1 MSAPAEL
8 VAALPQYD
16 IGESI
21 GEGGMGV
28 VFAGVHRTLGRS
40 VAIKQLPWDVL
51 NHAASSELFDREA
64 RVLASLD
71 HPHIVPV
78 YDYVRTGR
86 EHLLVMERLDGGTVH
101 SRFHGGGVSG
111 EQACAIGLAMLAGL
125 HAAHRAGVLHLD
137 VKPRNLLFSTQGVV
151 KVADFGIARVISE
164 GATLVTHGGE
174 ILGTPAYIAPEQ
186 AMGNALSAAADVYAA
201 GTVLYELLSG
211 RLPFDNTRGAIS
223 MMRQHM
229 FTDPQPIA
237 GVPAPI
243 AGVVMRSLA
252 RELDARY
259 REAESFAADLAAAA
273 TVVYGSGWL
282 ERAGVP
288 VLHLTPRMIAGLNSV
303 TAPVLP
309 ADARTRPVARPGAT
323 LVGAPAEV
331 GDPGWAGGPGAGAAG
346 PGSPGGGPDGA
357 GGGWPGGA
365 AGAGVNGSG
374 RPGGQAGP
382 GDAAGSGWPGG
393 AGGAGVAGAG
403 RPGGPGGPG
412 DAAGSGWPGGAGGA
426 GVAGAGRP
434 GGPGGPGDAA
444 GSGWPGGAGGAGVA
458 GAGRPGGPGGEASSG
473 WPGGAT
479 GAAADGSGASQAAV
493 VWLRLAAGAAAIVLV
508 VLALLNPARLPHQA
522 STLVLGG
529 ASDSAPVEVD
539 LSKPLVLTGPGNPG
553 HVALDLSAA
562 GIPLGSASAEAK
574 PGGNGFTAE
583 LTLPGIA
590 RWIVGGAVTADV
602 RTGSATQTFTLLTSQ
617 HPLASAMGAGSLILA
632 LFALA
637 YLESGLRTI
646 RNGHRWRGAAVG
658 GPVLG
663 LLFGAAVW
671 LCVTVLRVHEPSP
684 GFGAGCAVAGAVAA
698 GLVVAAARRRA
709 STVVSRPSGR

>member
-186 AMGNALSAAADVYAA
+186 AMGNALSPAADVYAA

-229 FTDPQPIA
+229 FTDPQPIS
-237 GVPAPI
+237 GVPSPI

-273 TVVYGSGWL
+273 TVVYGPGWL
-282 ERAGVP
+282 ERSGVP
-288 VLHLTPRMIAGLNSV
+288 VLHLTPRVIAGLNSA
-303 TAPVLP
+303 TAPAAP
-309 ADARTRPVARPGAT
+309 GEARTRPVARPGAT
-323 LVGAPAEV
+323 LVGAPDGQAGLGAE
-331 GDPGWAGGPGAGAAG
+331 GTGW
-346 PGSPGGGPDGA
+346 PGSPGGA
-357 GGGWPGGA
+357 
-365 AGAGVNGSG
+365 
-374 RPGGQAGP
+374 R
-382 GDAAGSGWPGG
+382 
-393 AGGAGVAGAG
+393 GAGVAGAG
-403 RPGGPGGPG
+403 RPGGEG
-412 DAAGSGWPGGAGGA
+412 
-426 GVAGAGRP
+426 
-434 GGPGGPGDAA
+434 
-444 GSGWPGGAGGAGVA
+444 
-458 GAGRPGGPGGEASSG
+458 
-473 WPGGAT
+473 
-479 GAAADGSGASQAAV
+479 
-493 VWLRLAAGAAAIVLV
+493 
-508 VLALLNPARLPHQA
+508 
-522 STLVLGG
+522 
-529 ASDSAPVEVD
+529 
-539 LSKPLVLTGPGNPG
+539 
-553 HVALDLSAA
+553 
-562 GIPLGSASAEAK
+562 
-574 PGGNGFTAE
+574 
-583 LTLPGIA
+583 
-590 RWIVGGAVTADV
+590 
-602 RTGSATQTFTLLTSQ
+602 
-617 HPLASAMGAGSLILA
+617 
-632 LFALA
+632 
-637 YLESGLRTI
+637 
-646 RNGHRWRGAAVG
+646 
-658 GPVLG
+658 
-663 LLFGAAVW
+663 
-671 LCVTVLRVHEPSP
+671 
-684 GFGAGCAVAGAVAA
+684 
-698 GLVVAAARRRA
+698 
-709 STVVSRPSGR
+709 

>member
-16 IGESI
+16 IGAEI

-28 VFAGVHRTLGRS
+28 VFAGTHRTLGRS

-51 NHAASSELFDREA
+51 NHTTTSELFDREA

-111 EQACAIGLAMLAGL
+111 EQACAIGLATLAGL

-137 VKPRNLLFSTQGVV
+137 VKPRNLLFSTQGVM

-186 AMGNALSAAADVYAA
+186 AMGNALSPAADVYAA
-201 GTVLYELLSG
+201 GTVLYELLS
-211 RLPFDNTRGAIS
+211 RQLPFDNTRGAIS

-229 FTDPQPIA
+229 FTDPRPIA
-237 GVPAPI
+237 GVPMPI
-243 AGVVMRSLA
+243 AGVIMRSLA
-252 RELDARY
+252 RELDSRY

-273 TVVYGSGWL
+273 TAVYGPGWL
-282 ERAGVP
+282 ERSGVP
-288 VLHLTPRMIAGLNSV
+288 VLHLTPRVIAGLNSA
-303 TAPVLP
+303 TAPSPPVE
-309 ADARTRPVARPGAT
+309 ARTRPVRRPGPDPTLTAT
-323 LVGAPAEV
+323 T
-331 GDPGWAGGPGAGAAG
+331 GGPTSPPAGSGPHPDPAASG
-346 PGSPGGGPDGA
+346 
-357 GGGWPGGA
+357 GGA
-365 AGAGVNGSG
+365 A
-374 RPGGQAGP
+374 
-382 GDAAGSGWPGG
+382 
-393 AGGAGVAGAG
+393 
-403 RPGGPGGPG
+403 
-412 DAAGSGWPGGAGGA
+412 
-426 GVAGAGRP
+426 
-434 GGPGGPGDAA
+434 
-444 GSGWPGGAGGAGVA
+444 
-458 GAGRPGGPGGEASSG
+458 
-473 WPGGAT
+473 
-479 GAAADGSGASQAAV
+479 AV
-493 VWLRLAAGAAAIVLV
+493 LWLRLAAAAAAIVLV
-508 VLALLNPARLPHQA
+508 VLALLTPERLPHEA
-522 STLVLGG
+522 SPTLNLGG
-529 ASDSAPVEVD
+529 APVTAPVEVD

-553 HVALDLSAA
+553 LVTVDLAAA
-562 GIPLGSASAEAK
+562 GIPLGSAEAQAK
-574 PGGNGFTAE
+574 PEGNGFTAQ

-590 RWIVGGAVTADV
+590 RWIVGGAVTATV
-602 RTGSATQTFTLLTSQ
+602 RTEAATQTFTLLTSQ

-646 RNGHRWRGAAVG
+646 RNGHRWRGAVVG
-658 GPVLG
+658 APVLG
-663 LLFGAAVW
+663 ILFGAAVW
-671 LCVTVLRVHEPSP
+671 LCVSVLRVHEPSP

-709 STVVSRPSGR
+709 STLVSRPSGR

>member
-8 VAALPQYD
+8 IAALPQYD
-16 IGESI
+16 IGAEI

-40 VAIKQLPWDVL
+40 VAIKQLPWDIL
-51 NHAASSELFDREA
+51 DHASSSALFDREA

-186 AMGNALSAAADVYAA
+186 AMGNALSPAADVYAA

-229 FTDPQPIA
+229 FTDPAPIA
-237 GVPAPI
+237 GVPMPI

-252 RELDARY
+252 RELDSRY
-259 REAESFAADLAAAA
+259 REAESLAADLASAA
-273 TVVYGSGWL
+273 TAVYGPGWL
-282 ERAGVP
+282 ERSGVP
-288 VLHLTPRMIAGLNSV
+288 VLHLTPRVIAGLNSP
-303 TAPVLP
+303 TGPTPQAAALGAAAGGAGLAGGPGAPGSAGGGP
-309 ADARTRPVARPGAT
+309 AAPDPARTRPV
-323 LVGAPAEV
+323 
-331 GDPGWAGGPGAGAAG
+331 
-346 PGSPGGGPDGA
+346 
-357 GGGWPGGA
+357 
-365 AGAGVNGSG
+365 
-374 RPGGQAGP
+374 Q
-382 GDAAGSGWPGG
+382 
-393 AGGAGVAGAG
+393 
-403 RPGGPGGPG
+403 RPGGPNPTLAAPYDHLDPNPTGGSTGPSPESSS
-412 DAAGSGWPGGAGGA
+412 AAI
-426 GVAGAGRP
+426 
-434 GGPGGPGDAA
+434 
-444 GSGWPGGAGGAGVA
+444 
-458 GAGRPGGPGGEASSG
+458 
-473 WPGGAT
+473 
-479 GAAADGSGASQAAV
+479 
-493 VWLRLAAGAAAIVLV
+493 VWLRVGAAVAALVLV
-508 VLALLNPARLPHQA
+508 VLALLNPERLPHSA
-522 STLVLGG
+522 SPSLNLGG
-529 ASDSAPVEVD
+529 TAVSAPVEVD
-539 LSKPLVLTGPGNPG
+539 LSKPLIFSGPGNPG
-553 HVALDLSAA
+553 PVAVELSAA
-562 GIPLGSASAEAK
+562 GIPLGSAETAAKAE
-574 PGGNGFTAE
+574 GNGFTAE

-590 RWIVGGAVTADV
+590 RWIVGGAVTATV
-602 RTGSATQTFTLLTSQ
+602 RTGPITQTFTLLTSQ

-646 RNGHRWRGAAVG
+646 RNGHRWRGAPVG

-663 LLFGAAVW
+663 ILFGAAVW
-671 LCVTVLRVHEPSP
+671 LCVSVLRLHEPSP
-684 GFGAGCAVAGAVAA
+684 GFGAGCAVAGALAA

>member
-16 IGESI
+16 IGAEI

-28 VFAGVHRTLGRS
+28 VFAGTHRTLGRS

-51 NHAASSELFDREA
+51 NHTTTSELFDREA

-111 EQACAIGLAMLAGL
+111 EQACAIGLATLAGL

-137 VKPRNLLFSTQGVV
+137 VKPRNLLFNLQGVV

-186 AMGNALSAAADVYAA
+186 AMGNALSPAADVYAT
-201 GTVLYELLSG
+201 GTVLYELLS
-211 RLPFDNTRGAIS
+211 RQLPFDNTRGAIS

-229 FTDPQPIA
+229 FTDPRPIA
-237 GVPAPI
+237 GVPMPI
-243 AGVVMRSLA
+243 AGVIMRSLA
-252 RELDARY
+252 RELDSRY

-273 TVVYGSGWL
+273 TAVYGPGWL
-282 ERAGVP
+282 ERSGVP
-288 VLHLTPRMIAGLNSV
+288 VLHLTPRVIAGLNSP
-303 TAPVLP
+303 TAPAP
-309 ADARTRPVARPGAT
+309 PGEARTRPVQRPSGPNAT
-323 LVGAPAEV
+323 LVAPSGAVDA
-331 GDPGWAGGPGAGAAG
+331 GSGSGGWGSGGPGAG
-346 PGSPGGGPDGA
+346 PD
-357 GGGWPGGA
+357 
-365 AGAGVNGSG
+365 SG
-374 RPGGQAGP
+374 RA
-382 GDAAGSGWPGG
+382 D
-393 AGGAGVAGAG
+393 
-403 RPGGPGGPG
+403 
-412 DAAGSGWPGGAGGA
+412 
-426 GVAGAGRP
+426 
-434 GGPGGPGDAA
+434 
-444 GSGWPGGAGGAGVA
+444 
-458 GAGRPGGPGGEASSG
+458 
-473 WPGGAT
+473 
-479 GAAADGSGASQAAV
+479 DGSGPQATASGSKAAV
-493 VWLRLAAGAAAIVLV
+493 LWLRLAAAAAAIVLV
-508 VLALLNPARLPHQA
+508 VLALLNPEQLPHQA
-522 STLVLGG
+522 SPTLLLG
-529 ASDSAPVEVD
+529 SEPVTTPVEVD
-539 LSKPLVLTGPGNPG
+539 LSKPLMLAGTGNPG
-553 HVALDLSAA
+553 PVALTLSAA
-562 GIPLGSASAEAK
+562 GIPLGSAETDAK
-574 PGGNGFTAE
+574 PAGNGFTAQ
-583 LTLPGIA
+583 LTLPAIA
-590 RWIVGGAVTADV
+590 RWVVGGAVTATV
-602 RTGSATQTFTLLTSQ
+602 RTGPVTQTFTLRTSQ

-646 RNGHRWRGAAVG
+646 RNGHRWRGALVG

-663 LLFGAAVW
+663 LLFGGVAW
-671 LCVTVLRVHEPSP
+671 LCVSVLRVHEPAP

>member
-186 AMGNALSAAADVYAA
+186 AMGNALSPAADVYAA

-237 GVPAPI
+237 GVPTPI

-273 TVVYGSGWL
+273 TVVHGPGWL
-282 ERAGVP
+282 ERSGVP
-288 VLHLTPRMIAGLNSV
+288 VLHLTPRMIAGLNSATV
-303 TAPVLP
+303 PSP
-309 ADARTRPVARPGAT
+309 AEARTRPVARPGAT
-323 LVGAPAEV
+323 LVGSPAEV
-331 GDPGWAGGPGAGAAG
+331 GDPGWAGGPGAGVAG
-346 PGSPGGGPDGA
+346 PGSL
-357 GGGWPGGA
+357 GGA
-365 AGAGVNGSG
+365 AGLDG
-374 RPGGQAGP
+374 
-382 GDAAGSGWPGG
+382 AGSGW
-393 AGGAGVAGAG
+393 ARG
-403 RPGGPGGPG
+403 R
-412 DAAGSGWPGGAGGA
+412 S
-426 GVAGAGRP
+426 
-434 GGPGGPGDAA
+434 
-444 GSGWPGGAGGAGVA
+444 
-458 GAGRPGGPGGEASSG
+458 GPGGEGAG

-479 GAAADGSGASQAAV
+479 GSPADGSGASQAVV
-493 VWLRLAAGAAAIVLV
+493 VWLRLAAAAAAILLV
-508 VLALLNPARLPHQA
+508 VLALLNPARLPHEA
-522 STLVLGG
+522 SATLDLGG
-529 ASDSAPVEVD
+529 APVSAPVEVD
-539 LSKPLVLTGPGNPG
+539 LSKPLTLTGPGNPG
-553 HVALDLSAA
+553 RVALELSAA
-562 GIPLGSASAEAK
+562 GIPLGSASTEAK
-574 PGGNGFTAE
+574 PDGNGFTAQ

-590 RWIVGGAVTADV
+590 RWIVGGAVTAEV
-602 RTGSATQTFTLLTSQ
+602 RTGTSAQAFTLLTSQ

-637 YLESGLRTI
+637 YLESGLRTV
-646 RNGHRWRGAAVG
+646 RNGHRWRGAAAG

-663 LLFGAAVW
+663 ILFGAAVW
-671 LCVTVLRVHEPSP
+671 LCVSVLRVHEPSP
-684 GFGAGCAVAGAVAA
+684 GFGAGCAVAGALAA
-698 GLVVAAARRRA
+698 GLIVAAARRRA

>member
-137 VKPRNLLFSTQGVV
+137 VKPRNLLFNLQGVV

-186 AMGNALSAAADVYAA
+186 AMGNALSPAADVYAA

-237 GVPAPI
+237 GVPSPI

-273 TVVYGSGWL
+273 TVVYGPGWL
-282 ERAGVP
+282 ERSGVP
-288 VLHLTPRMIAGLNSV
+288 VLHLTPRVIAGLNSA
-303 TAPVLP
+303 TAPAPP
-309 ADARTRPVARPGAT
+309 ADARTRPVARPQTPDPT
-323 LVGAPAEV
+323 LVGAPSN
-331 GDPGWAGGPGAGAAG
+331 PP
-346 PGSPGGGPDGA
+346 PSSPLGPDSPA
-357 GGGWPGGA
+357 T
-365 AGAGVNGSG
+365 
-374 RPGGQAGP
+374 
-382 GDAAGSGWPGG
+382 
-393 AGGAGVAGAG
+393 
-403 RPGGPGGPG
+403 
-412 DAAGSGWPGGAGGA
+412 
-426 GVAGAGRP
+426 
-434 GGPGGPGDAA
+434 
-444 GSGWPGGAGGAGVA
+444 
-458 GAGRPGGPGGEASSG
+458 SS
-473 WPGGAT
+473 
-479 GAAADGSGASQAAV
+479 AAV
-493 VWLRLAAGAAAIVLV
+493 LWLRLAAAAAAIVLV
-508 VLALLNPARLPHQA
+508 VLALLNPARLPHGT
-522 STLVLGG
+522 STLALGG
-529 ASDSAPVEVD
+529 ASTAAPVEVD

-553 HVALDLSAA
+553 HVALDLSTA
-562 GIPLGSASAEAK
+562 GIPLGSASTEAK
-574 PGGNGFTAE
+574 PDGNGFTAE

-602 RTGSATQTFTLLTSQ
+602 RTGSAAQTFTLLTSQ

-663 LLFGAAVW
+663 LLFGATVW
-671 LCVTVLRVHEPSP
+671 LCVSVLRVHEPSP

>member
-16 IGESI
+16 IGAEI

-40 VAIKQLPWDVL
+40 VAIKQLPWDIL

-101 SRFHGGGVSG
+101 SRFHGDGLSG

-186 AMGNALSAAADVYAA
+186 AMGNALSPAADVYAA

-229 FTDPQPIA
+229 FTDPMPIA
-237 GVPAPI
+237 GVPMPI

-273 TVVYGSGWL
+273 TAVYGQGWL
-282 ERAGVP
+282 ERSGVP
-288 VLHLTPRMIAGLNSV
+288 VLHLPPRVIAGLNSP
-303 TAPVLP
+303 TAPQGAGLGVAGAGGLGAAGAAGLGSAGV
-309 ADARTRPVARPGAT
+309 ADPARTRPVQRPGAPNPT
-323 LVGAPAEV
+323 LAAPHV
-331 GDPGWAGGPGAGAAG
+331 HLDPRLTGGTPEQQPSG
-346 PGSPGGGPDGA
+346 GS
-357 GGGWPGGA
+357 
-365 AGAGVNGSG
+365 
-374 RPGGQAGP
+374 
-382 GDAAGSGWPGG
+382 
-393 AGGAGVAGAG
+393 
-403 RPGGPGGPG
+403 
-412 DAAGSGWPGGAGGA
+412 
-426 GVAGAGRP
+426 
-434 GGPGGPGDAA
+434 
-444 GSGWPGGAGGAGVA
+444 
-458 GAGRPGGPGGEASSG
+458 ASTS
-473 WPGGAT
+473 
-479 GAAADGSGASQAAV
+479 SV
-493 VWLRLAAGAAAIVLV
+493 VWLRVGAALAGLALI
-508 VLALLNPARLPHQA
+508 VLALLNPERLPHSA
-522 STLVLGG
+522 SPTLNLGG
-529 ASDSAPVEVD
+529 SAVSAPVEVD
-539 LSKPLVLTGPGNPG
+539 LSKPLIFSGPGNPG
-553 HVALDLSAA
+553 PVALDLSAA
-562 GIPLGSASAEAK
+562 GIPLGSAAADAKAE
-574 PGGNGFTAE
+574 GNGFTAE

-590 RWIVGGAVTADV
+590 RWVVGGAVTATV
-602 RTGSATQTFTLLTSQ
+602 RTGPITQTFTLLTSQ

-646 RNGHRWRGAAVG
+646 RNGHRWRGASVG
-658 GPVLG
+658 APVLG
-663 LLFGAAVW
+663 ILFGAALW
-671 LCVTVLRVHEPSP
+671 LCLTALRQHEPSP
-684 GFGAGCAVAGAVAA
+684 GFGAGCAVAGALAA
-698 GLVVAAARRRA
+698 GLVVTAARRRV

>member
-16 IGESI
+16 IGAEI

-28 VFAGVHRTLGRS
+28 VFAGTHRTLGRH

-101 SRFHGGGVSG
+101 SRFHGDGVSG

-137 VKPRNLLFSTQGVV
+137 VKPRNLLFNLQGVV

-186 AMGNALSAAADVYAA
+186 AMGNALSPAADVYAA
-201 GTVLYELLSG
+201 GTVLYELLA
-211 RLPFDNTRGAIS
+211 RELPFDNTRGAIS

-229 FTDPQPIA
+229 FTDPKPISGVPMPIA
-237 GVPAPI
+237 GVI
-243 AGVVMRSLA
+243 MRALA

-273 TVVYGSGWL
+273 TAVYGPGWL
-282 ERAGVP
+282 ERSGVP
-288 VLHLTPRMIAGLNSV
+288 VLHLTPRVIAGLNSP
-303 TAPVLP
+303 TAPQG
-309 ADARTRPVARPGAT
+309 DERTRPVRRPTGPNAT
-323 LVGAPAEV
+323 LVATSGGLDTAPAS
-331 GDPGWAGGPGAGAAG
+331 PGGAGLGVAGGPGGSAGGFAPGLAGGSEAGYAGG
-346 PGSPGGGPDGA
+346 PGSGAGA
-357 GGGWPGGA
+357 GGGFGPGSAGGAGLAGGSEARFAGGPGSGSA
-365 AGAGVNGSG
+365 AGAG
-374 RPGGQAGP
+374 GP
-382 GDAAGSGWPGG
+382 GSAAGF
-393 AGGAGVAGAG
+393 
-403 RPGGPGGPG
+403 GGPGSGPT
-412 DAAGSGWPGGAGGA
+412 GGALA
-426 GVAGAGRP
+426 P
-434 GGPGGPGDAA
+434 D
-444 GSGWPGGAGGAGVA
+444 SD
-458 GAGRPGGPGGEASSG
+458 SSNRSR
-473 WPGGAT
+473 
-479 GAAADGSGASQAAV
+479 AAAV
-493 VWLRLAAGAAAIVLV
+493 LWLRLAAAAAAVVLV
-508 VLALLNPARLPHQA
+508 ILALLNPERLPHEA
-522 STLVLGG
+522 SPTLLLGG
-529 ASDSAPVEVD
+529 TRVTSPVEVD
-539 LSKPLVLTGPGNPG
+539 LSKPLILAGAGNPG
-553 HVALDLSAA
+553 RVALSLSAA
-562 GIPLGSASAEAK
+562 GIPLGSAETLAK
-574 PGGNGFTAE
+574 PAGNGFTAE
-583 LTLPGIA
+583 LTLPAIA
-590 RWIVGGAVTADV
+590 RWVVGGAVTATV
-602 RTGSATQTFTLLTSQ
+602 QTGLVTQTFTLLTSQ

-646 RNGHRWRGAAVG
+646 RNGHRWRGAAFG

-663 LLFGAAVW
+663 LLFGAVAW
-671 LCVTVLRVHEPSP
+671 LCISVLRVHEPSP

>member
-51 NHAASSELFDREA
+51 NHASSSELFDREA

-186 AMGNALSAAADVYAA
+186 AMGNALSPAADVYAA

-211 RLPFDNTRGAIS
+211 KLPFDNTRGAIS

-273 TVVYGSGWL
+273 TVAYGSGWL
-282 ERAGVP
+282 ERSGVP
-288 VLHLTPRMIAGLNSV
+288 VLHLTPRVIAGLNSA
-303 TAPVLP
+303 TAPAHP
-309 ADARTRPVARPGAT
+309 AEARTRPVARPGAT

-331 GDPGWAGGPGAGAAG
+331 GEPGRPGGAAGAGPGWGGPGG
-346 PGSPGGGPDGA
+346 DGA
-357 GGGWPGGA
+357 GGGWPGGEG
-365 AGAGVNGSG
+365 GAG
-374 RPGGQAGP
+374 RGGAGP
-382 GDAAGSGWPGG
+382 GAGWPGG
-393 AGGAGVAGAG
+393 AGAGGSGGEGAGWSGGAG
-403 RPGGPGGPG
+403 SGGPGGEG
-412 DAAGSGWPGGAGGA
+412 AGWPGGA
-426 GVAGAGRP
+426 AGAE
-434 GGPGGPGDAA
+434 
-444 GSGWPGGAGGAGVA
+444 GA
-458 GAGRPGGPGGEASSG
+458 
-473 WPGGAT
+473 
-479 GAAADGSGASQAAV
+479 GASQALV
-493 VWLRLAAGAAAIVLV
+493 VWLRLAAAAAAIVLA
-508 VLALLNPARLPHQA
+508 VLALLNPERLPHRV
-522 STLVLGG
+522 STVTLGG
-529 ASDSAPVEVD
+529 GSAAAPAEVD
-539 LSKPLVLTGPGNPG
+539 LSKPVVLTGPGKPG
-553 HVALDLSAA
+553 RVVLDLSAA
-562 GIPLGSASAEAK
+562 GIPLGSASADAK
-574 PGGNGFTAE
+574 PDGNGFTAE
-583 LTLPGIA
+583 LTLPGVA

-602 RTGSATQTFTLLTSQ
+602 RTDASTQTFTLLTSQ

-671 LCVTVLRVHEPSP
+671 LCVSVLRVHEPSP
-684 GFGAGCAVAGAVAA
+684 GFGAGCAVAGALAA

>member
-186 AMGNALSAAADVYAA
+186 AMGNALSPAADVYAA

-273 TVVYGSGWL
+273 TVAYGSGWL

-288 VLHLTPRMIAGLNSV
+288 VLHLTPRVIAGLNSA

-346 PGSPGGGPDGA
+346 PGSPGGGSDGA
-357 GGGWPGGA
+357 GAGWPSGG

-403 RPGGPGGPG
+403 RPGG
-412 DAAGSGWPGGAGGA
+412 A
-426 GVAGAGRP
+426 AGAGW
-434 GGPGGPGDAA
+434 
-444 GSGWPGGAGGAGVA
+444 S
-458 GAGRPGGPGGEASSG
+458 GGPGGEASGG
-473 WPGGAT
+473 WPGGAA
-479 GAAADGSGASQAAV
+479 GAAADGSSRAAV

-508 VLALLNPARLPHQA
+508 VLALLNPARLPHQV

-529 ASDSAPVEVD
+529 ASVSAPVEVD

-553 HVALDLSAA
+553 RVALDLSAA
-562 GIPLGSASAEAK
+562 GIPLGSASTEAK

-602 RTGSATQTFTLLTSQ
+602 RTGSVTQTFTLLTSQ

>member
-16 IGESI
+16 IGAEI

-28 VFAGVHRTLGRS
+28 VFAGTHRTLGRN

-101 SRFHGGGVSG
+101 SRFHGDGVSG

-137 VKPRNLLFSTQGVV
+137 VKPRNLLFNLQGVV

-186 AMGNALSAAADVYAA
+186 AMGNALSPAADVYAA
-201 GTVLYELLSG
+201 GTVLYELLAKE
-211 RLPFDNTRGAIS
+211 LPFDNTRGAIS

-229 FTDPQPIA
+229 FTDPKPISGVPMPIA
-237 GVPAPI
+237 GVI
-243 AGVVMRSLA
+243 MRALA

-259 REAESFAADLAAAA
+259 REAESFAADLAGAA
-273 TVVYGSGWL
+273 TAVYGPGWL
-282 ERAGVP
+282 ERSGVP
-288 VLHLTPRMIAGLNSV
+288 VLHLTPRVIAGLNSP
-303 TAPVLP
+303 TAPQG
-309 ADARTRPVARPGAT
+309 DERTRPVRRPTGPNAT
-323 LVGAPAEV
+323 LVATSGGLDTAPGSAAGAGAAGGFGPGFAGGDRAGGAEA
-331 GDPGWAGGPGAGAAG
+331 GYAGGPGSGSAAGFAGGPGAGSAGGLGVAGGQGPSSPGGASPAGG
-346 PGSPGGGPDGA
+346 PGSVGGPGSTSGFGGA
-357 GGGWPGGA
+357 GGGTLAPD
-365 AGAGVNGSG
+365 S
-374 RPGGQAGP
+374 
-382 GDAAGSGWPGG
+382 D
-393 AGGAGVAGAG
+393 
-403 RPGGPGGPG
+403 
-412 DAAGSGWPGGAGGA
+412 
-426 GVAGAGRP
+426 
-434 GGPGGPGDAA
+434 
-444 GSGWPGGAGGAGVA
+444 
-458 GAGRPGGPGGEASSG
+458 SS
-473 WPGGAT
+473 
-479 GAAADGSGASQAAV
+479 SRSRAAV
-493 VWLRLAAGAAAIVLV
+493 LWLRLAAAAAAVVLV
-508 VLALLNPARLPHQA
+508 ILALLNPERLSHEA
-522 STLVLGG
+522 SPTLLLGNTKVT
-529 ASDSAPVEVD
+529 APVEVD
-539 LSKPLVLTGPGNPG
+539 LSKPLVLAGAGNPG
-553 HVALDLSAA
+553 RVAISLSAA
-562 GIPLGSASAEAK
+562 GIPLGSAETLAK
-574 PGGNGFTAE
+574 PAGNGFTAE
-583 LTLPGIA
+583 LTLPALA
-590 RWIVGGAVTADV
+590 RWVVGGAVTATV
-602 RTGSATQTFTLLTSQ
+602 QTGPVTQTFTLLTSQ

-663 LLFGAAVW
+663 LLFGAVAW
-671 LCVTVLRVHEPSP
+671 LCVCVLRVHEPAP

>member
-16 IGESI
+16 IGAEI

-28 VFAGVHRTLGRS
+28 VFAGTHRTLGRH

-101 SRFHGGGVSG
+101 SRFHGEGVSG

-137 VKPRNLLFSTQGVV
+137 VKPRNLLFNLQGVV

-186 AMGNALSAAADVYAA
+186 AMGNALSPAADVYAA
-201 GTVLYELLSG
+201 GTVLYELLAKE
-211 RLPFDNTRGAIS
+211 LPFDNTRGAIS

-229 FTDPQPIA
+229 FTDPKPISGVPMPIA
-237 GVPAPI
+237 GVI
-243 AGVVMRSLA
+243 MRALA
-252 RELDARY
+252 RELDSRY
-259 REAESFAADLAAAA
+259 REAESFAADLAGAA
-273 TVVYGSGWL
+273 TAVYGPGWL
-282 ERAGVP
+282 ERSGVP
-288 VLHLTPRMIAGLNSV
+288 VLHLTPRVIAGLNSP
-303 TAPVLP
+303 TAPQV
-309 ADARTRPVARPGAT
+309 DDRTRPVRKPTGPNAT
-323 LVGAPAEV
+323 LVATSGGLDTAPGSAGGFGPGFAGGAGPAGGAEA
-331 GDPGWAGGPGAGAAG
+331 GYAGGLGPAGGAGPASAGGPGSGSASGHGPGPGGSGFGGAAAG
-346 PGSPGGGPDGA
+346 P
-357 GGGWPGGA
+357 
-365 AGAGVNGSG
+365 
-374 RPGGQAGP
+374 
-382 GDAAGSGWPGG
+382 
-393 AGGAGVAGAG
+393 AGGAGST
-403 RPGGPGGPG
+403 GGTLAPDSDP
-412 DAAGSGWPGGAGGA
+412 
-426 GVAGAGRP
+426 
-434 GGPGGPGDAA
+434 
-444 GSGWPGGAGGAGVA
+444 
-458 GAGRPGGPGGEASSG
+458 SSR
-473 WPGGAT
+473 
-479 GAAADGSGASQAAV
+479 SKAAV
-493 VWLRLAAGAAAIVLV
+493 LWLRLAAAAAAVLLI
-508 VLALLNPARLPHQA
+508 VLALLNPERLPHEA
-522 STLVLGG
+522 SPTLLLG
-529 ASDSAPVEVD
+529 STRVTAPVEVD
-539 LSKPLVLTGPGNPG
+539 LSKPLTLAGAGNPG
-553 HVALDLSAA
+553 RVSLSLSAA
-562 GIPLGSASAEAK
+562 GIPLGSAETLAK
-574 PGGNGFTAE
+574 PNGNGFTAE
-583 LTLPGIA
+583 LTLPAIA
-590 RWIVGGAVTADV
+590 RWVVGGAVTATV
-602 RTGSATQTFTLLTSQ
+602 QTGPVTQTFTLLTSQ

-663 LLFGAAVW
+663 LLFGAVAW
-671 LCVTVLRVHEPSP
+671 LCVSVLRVHEPSP

>member
-16 IGESI
+16 VGAEI

-28 VFAGVHRTLGRS
+28 VFAGTHRTLGRH

-137 VKPRNLLFSTQGVV
+137 VKPRNLLFSTQGVM

-186 AMGNALSAAADVYAA
+186 AMGNALSPAADVYAA

-211 RLPFDNTRGAIS
+211 QLPFDNTRGAIS

-229 FTDPQPIA
+229 FTDPRPIA
-237 GVPAPI
+237 GVPVPI
-243 AGVVMRSLA
+243 AGVIMRGLA

-273 TVVYGSGWL
+273 TAVYGPGWL

-288 VLHLTPRMIAGLNSV
+288 VLHLTPRVIAGLNSPA
-303 TAPVLP
+303 APAP
-309 ADARTRPVARPGAT
+309 PGDAPTRPVRRPAAPDPTLSATHVPRSPDAAAPAPAAT
-323 LVGAPAEV
+323 L
-331 GDPGWAGGPGAGAAG
+331 
-346 PGSPGGGPDGA
+346 
-357 GGGWPGGA
+357 
-365 AGAGVNGSG
+365 
-374 RPGGQAGP
+374 
-382 GDAAGSGWPGG
+382 
-393 AGGAGVAGAG
+393 
-403 RPGGPGGPG
+403 
-412 DAAGSGWPGGAGGA
+412 
-426 GVAGAGRP
+426 
-434 GGPGGPGDAA
+434 
-444 GSGWPGGAGGAGVA
+444 
-458 GAGRPGGPGGEASSG
+458 
-473 WPGGAT
+473 
-479 GAAADGSGASQAAV
+479 
-493 VWLRLAAGAAAIVLV
+493 WLRLAAAAAVVVLV
-508 VLALLNPARLPHQA
+508 VLALLTPERLPHTA
-522 STLVLGG
+522 SPALNLGG
-529 ASDSAPVEVD
+529 AAVTTPVEVD
-539 LSKPLVLTGPGNPG
+539 LSKPLTLAGPGNPG
-553 HVALDLSAA
+553 RVALGLAAA
-562 GIPLGSASAEAK
+562 GIPLGSAETVAEPA
-574 PGGNGFTAE
+574 GNGFEAQ
-583 LTLPGIA
+583 LTLPGLA
-590 RWIVGGAVTADV
+590 RWIVGGAVTATV
-602 RTGSATQTFTLLTSQ
+602 QTGPVTQTFTLRTSQ

-637 YLESGLRTI
+637 YLESVLRTI
-646 RNGHRWRGAAVG
+646 RNGHRGRGALAA

-663 LLFGAAVW
+663 VLFGAAVW
-671 LCVTVLRVHEPSP
+671 LCVSVLRVHEPSP

-698 GLVVAAARRRA
+698 GCVVAAARRRA
-709 STVVSRPSGR
+709 RRT

>member
-16 IGESI
+16 IGAEI

-28 VFAGVHRTLGRS
+28 VFAGTHRTLGRS

-51 NHAASSELFDREA
+51 NHTTTSELFDREA

-111 EQACAIGLAMLAGL
+111 EQACAIGLATLAGL

-137 VKPRNLLFSTQGVV
+137 VKPRNLLFSTQGVM

-186 AMGNALSAAADVYAA
+186 AMGNALSPAADVYAA
-201 GTVLYELLSG
+201 GTVLYELLS
-211 RLPFDNTRGAIS
+211 RQLPFDNTRGAIS

-229 FTDPQPIA
+229 FTDPRPIA
-237 GVPAPI
+237 GVPMPI
-243 AGVVMRSLA
+243 AGVIMRSLA

-273 TVVYGSGWL
+273 TAVYGPGWL
-282 ERAGVP
+282 ERSGVP
-288 VLHLTPRMIAGLNSV
+288 VLHLTPRVIAGLNSA
-303 TAPVLP
+303 TAPSPPVE
-309 ADARTRPVARPGAT
+309 ARTRPVRRPGPDPT
-323 LVGAPAEV
+323 LT
-331 GDPGWAGGPGAGAAG
+331 GGPT
-346 PGSPGGGPDGA
+346 SPP
-357 GGGWPGGA
+357 
-365 AGAGVNGSG
+365 
-374 RPGGQAGP
+374 
-382 GDAAGSGWPGG
+382 AAGSGPH
-393 AGGAGVAGAG
+393 
-403 RPGGPGGPG
+403 P
-412 DAAGSGWPGGAGGA
+412 DAASGG
-426 GVAGAGRP
+426 
-434 GGPGGPGDAA
+434 
-444 GSGWPGGAGGAGVA
+444 
-458 GAGRPGGPGGEASSG
+458 
-473 WPGGAT
+473 
-479 GAAADGSGASQAAV
+479 GAAAV
-493 VWLRLAAGAAAIVLV
+493 LWLRLAAAAAAIVLV
-508 VLALLNPARLPHQA
+508 VLALLNPERLPHQA
-522 STLVLGG
+522 SPTLNLGG
-529 ASDSAPVEVD
+529 APVTTPVEVD

-553 HVALDLSAA
+553 LVTVGLAAA
-562 GIPLGSASAEAK
+562 GIPLGSAEAQAK
-574 PGGNGFTAE
+574 PDGNGFTAQ

-590 RWIVGGAVTADV
+590 RWIVGGAVTATV
-602 RTGSATQTFTLLTSQ
+602 RTEAATQTFTLLTSQ

-646 RNGHRWRGAAVG
+646 RNGHRWRGAVVG
-658 GPVLG
+658 APVLG
-663 LLFGAAVW
+663 ILFGAAVW
-671 LCVTVLRVHEPSP
+671 LCVSVLRVHEPSP

-698 GLVVAAARRRA
+698 GLVLAAARRRA
-709 STVVSRPSGR
+709 STAKLIQPSSAAWHPR

>member
-16 IGESI
+16 IGAEI

-28 VFAGVHRTLGRS
+28 VFAGVHRSLGRS

-51 NHAASSELFDREA
+51 NHQTSSELFDREA

-101 SRFHGGGVSG
+101 SRFHGDGLSG
-111 EQACAIGLAMLAGL
+111 EQSCAIGLAMLAGL

-137 VKPRNLLFSTQGVV
+137 VKPRNLLFNLQGVV

-186 AMGNALSAAADVYAA
+186 AMGNALSPAADVYAA

-211 RLPFDNTRGAIS
+211 QLPFDNTRGAIS

-229 FTDPQPIA
+229 FTDPRPISGVPMPIA
-237 GVPAPI
+237 GVI
-243 AGVVMRSLA
+243 MRGLA
-252 RELDARY
+252 RELDSRY

-273 TVVYGSGWL
+273 TAVYGPGWL
-282 ERAGVP
+282 ERSGVP
-288 VLHLTPRMIAGLNSV
+288 VLHLTPRVIAGLNSA
-303 TAPVLP
+303 TAPAP
-309 ADARTRPVARPGAT
+309 PEEARTRPVQRPSGPNAT
-323 LVGAPAEV
+323 LVAPSGAADTAGPGGWGV
-331 GDPGWAGGPGAGAAG
+331 GSPGVAGGGAAGGGAGAG
-346 PGSPGGGPDGA
+346 VVGGGPDSAWPGGGA
-357 GGGWPGGA
+357 GVGVAGGGA
-365 AGAGVNGSG
+365 AGGGAGA
-374 RPGGQAGP
+374 GGP
-382 GDAAGSGWPGG
+382 NSGWPGAG
-393 AGGAGVAGAG
+393 MAGGGPDSAWPGGGARAGAASG
-403 RPGGPGGPG
+403 GWGSGADAAGGGPG
-412 DAAGSGWPGGAGGA
+412 SGWAG
-426 GVAGAGRP
+426 
-434 GGPGGPGDAA
+434 
-444 GSGWPGGAGGAGVA
+444 
-458 GAGRPGGPGGEASSG
+458 
-473 WPGGAT
+473 
-479 GAAADGSGASQAAV
+479 DGSGPLDPASHQARGSAAV
-493 VWLRLAAGAAAIVLV
+493 LWLRLAAGAAAIVLV
-508 VLALLNPARLPHQA
+508 VLALLNPARLPHPA
-522 STLVLGG
+522 SSALNLGG
-529 ASDSAPVEVD
+529 SPVSSPVEVD
-539 LSKPLVLTGPGNPG
+539 LSKPLILTGAGNPG
-553 HVALDLSAA
+553 HVALSLSAA
-562 GIPLGSASAEAK
+562 GIPLGSAETDAK
-574 PGGNGFTAE
+574 PAGNGFTAQ
-583 LTLPGIA
+583 LTLPALA
-590 RWIVGGAVTADV
+590 RWIVGGAVTATV
-602 RTGSATQTFTLLTSQ
+602 RTGTDTRTFTLLTSQ

-646 RNGHRWRGAAVG
+646 RNGHPWRGALVG
-658 GPVLG
+658 APVLG
-663 LLFGAAVW
+663 LLFGAVVW
-671 LCVTVLRVHEPSP
+671 LCVSVLRVHEPSP

>member
-186 AMGNALSAAADVYAA
+186 AMGNALSPAADVYAA

-229 FTDPQPIA
+229 FTDPQPIM
-237 GVPAPI
+237 GVPMPI

-273 TVVYGSGWL
+273 TVVYGPGWL

-288 VLHLTPRMIAGLNSV
+288 VLHLTPRVIAGLNSA
-303 TAPVLP
+303 TAPALP
-309 ADARTRPVARPGAT
+309 AEARTRPVVRPGAT
-323 LVGAPAEV
+323 LVGAPT
-331 GDPGWAGGPGAGAAG
+331 
-346 PGSPGGGPDGA
+346 SPPPSLPPGPDS
-357 GGGWPGGA
+357 P
-365 AGAGVNGSG
+365 VT
-374 RPGGQAGP
+374 
-382 GDAAGSGWPGG
+382 
-393 AGGAGVAGAG
+393 
-403 RPGGPGGPG
+403 
-412 DAAGSGWPGGAGGA
+412 
-426 GVAGAGRP
+426 
-434 GGPGGPGDAA
+434 
-444 GSGWPGGAGGAGVA
+444 
-458 GAGRPGGPGGEASSG
+458 SS
-473 WPGGAT
+473 
-479 GAAADGSGASQAAV
+479 AAV
-493 VWLRLAAGAAAIVLV
+493 LWLRLAAGAAAIVLV
-508 VLALLNPARLPHQA
+508 VLALLNPARLPHPA
-522 STLVLGG
+522 SSALNLGG
-529 ASDSAPVEVD
+529 ASVSAPVEVD

-553 HVALDLSAA
+553 RVALDLSAA
-562 GIPLGSASAEAK
+562 GIPLGSAATEAK
-574 PGGNGFTAE
+574 PDGNGFTAA

-602 RTGSATQTFTLLTSQ
+602 RTGSATRTFTLLTSQ

-646 RNGHRWRGAAVG
+646 RSGHRWRGAAVG

-671 LCVTVLRVHEPSP
+671 LCVSVLRVHEPSP

>member
-8 VAALPQYD
+8 IAALPQYD
-16 IGESI
+16 IGAEI

-28 VFAGVHRTLGRS
+28 VFAGTHRTLGRS

-51 NHAASSELFDREA
+51 NHTSSSELFDREA

-111 EQACAIGLAMLAGL
+111 EQACAIGLATLAGL

-137 VKPRNLLFSTQGVV
+137 VKPRNLLFSTQGVM

-186 AMGNALSAAADVYAA
+186 AMGNALSPAADVYAA

-211 RLPFDNTRGAIS
+211 QLPFDNTRGAIS

-229 FTDPQPIA
+229 FTDPKPIPGVPPPIA
-237 GVPAPI
+237 GVI
-243 AGVVMRSLA
+243 MRSLA
-252 RELDARY
+252 RELEARY
-259 REAESFAADLAAAA
+259 REAESFAADLAGAA
-273 TVVYGSGWL
+273 TAVYGPGWL
-282 ERAGVP
+282 ERSGVP
-288 VLHLTPRMIAGLNSV
+288 VLHLTPRVIAGLNSA
-303 TAPVLP
+303 TAPSP
-309 ADARTRPVARPGAT
+309 PIDARTRPVRRPAT
-323 LVGAPAEV
+323 P
-331 GDPGWAGGPGAGAAG
+331 DPTLAATSGPSGPGPEPAGGP
-346 PGSPGGGPDGA
+346 
-357 GGGWPGGA
+357 
-365 AGAGVNGSG
+365 
-374 RPGGQAGP
+374 QAP
-382 GDAAGSGWPGG
+382 
-393 AGGAGVAGAG
+393 
-403 RPGGPGGPG
+403 
-412 DAAGSGWPGGAGGA
+412 
-426 GVAGAGRP
+426 
-434 GGPGGPGDAA
+434 
-444 GSGWPGGAGGAGVA
+444 
-458 GAGRPGGPGGEASSG
+458 SSV
-473 WPGGAT
+473 W
-479 GAAADGSGASQAAV
+479 
-493 VWLRLAAGAAAIVLV
+493 WLRLGAVLAALALV
-508 VLALLNPARLPHQA
+508 VLALLTPERLPHPA
-522 STLVLGG
+522 SSTLNLGG
-529 ASDSAPVEVD
+529 MAVSAPVEVD
-539 LSKPLVLTGPGNPG
+539 LSKPLTLTGPGNPG
-553 HVALDLSAA
+553 GVALDLSAA
-562 GIPLGSASAEAK
+562 GIPLGSAEAQAK
-574 PGGNGFTAE
+574 PDGNGFTAQ

-590 RWIVGGAVTADV
+590 RWIVGGAVTATV
-602 RTGSATQTFTLLTSQ
+602 RTGTVTQTFTLLTSQ

-663 LLFGAAVW
+663 ILFGAAVW
-671 LCVTVLRVHEPSP
+671 LCVSVLRVHEPSP
-684 GFGAGCAVAGAVAA
+684 GFGAGCVVAGAVAA

-709 STVVSRPSGR
+709 SVVSRPSGR

>member
-8 VAALPQYD
+8 VAALPQYE

-111 EQACAIGLAMLAGL
+111 EQACAIGLATLAGL

-137 VKPRNLLFSTQGVV
+137 VKPRNLLFTTQGVM

-186 AMGNALSAAADVYAA
+186 AMGNALSPAADVYAA

-211 RLPFDNTRGAIS
+211 ELPFDNTRGAIS

-229 FTDPQPIA
+229 FTDPKPIA

-243 AGVVMRSLA
+243 AAVVMRSLA
-252 RELDARY
+252 RELESRY

-273 TVVYGSGWL
+273 TAVFGPGWL
-282 ERAGVP
+282 ERAEVP
-288 VLHLTPRMIAGLNSV
+288 VLHLTPRVIAGLNAATVPSV
-303 TAPVLP
+303 PGE
-309 ADARTRPVARPGAT
+309 ARTRPVSRPGAT
-323 LVGAPAEV
+323 LV
-331 GDPGWAGGPGAGAAG
+331 DPGAAG
-346 PGSPGGGPDGA
+346 WVGSGGS
-357 GGGWPGGA
+357 A
-365 AGAGVNGSG
+365 AGVE
-374 RPGGQAGP
+374 
-382 GDAAGSGWPGG
+382 AGSGWPGG
-393 AGGAGVAGAG
+393 PGGSAPGAEVGSGGPAGSAAGAEAG
-403 RPGGPGGPG
+403 SGGPG
-412 DAAGSGWPGGAGGA
+412 
-426 GVAGAGRP
+426 
-434 GGPGGPGDAA
+434 
-444 GSGWPGGAGGAGVA
+444 
-458 GAGRPGGPGGEASSG
+458 SS
-473 WPGGAT
+473 
-479 GAAADGSGASQAAV
+479 SQAV
-493 VWLRLAAGAAAIVLV
+493 VLWLRLAAGAAAVVLI
-508 VLALLNPARLPHQA
+508 VLALLNPARLPHPVA
-522 STLVLGG
+522 TGLDLGG
-529 ASDSAPVEVD
+529 APVAAPVEVD
-539 LSKPLVLTGPGNPG
+539 LSKPLTLSGPGNPG
-553 HVALDLSAA
+553 RVVLDLSAA
-562 GIPLGSASAEAK
+562 GIPLGSAVADAK
-574 PGGNGFTAE
+574 PGGNGFTAQ

-590 RWIVGGAVTADV
+590 RWIVGGAVTAEV
-602 RTGSATQTFTLLTSQ
+602 RTGASTHTFTLLTSQ

-637 YLESGLRTI
+637 YLESGLRTL
-646 RNGHRWRGAAVG
+646 RNGHRWRGATVG

-663 LLFGAAVW
+663 LLFGAALW
-671 LCVTVLRVHEPSP
+671 LCVSVLRVHEPSP

-698 GLVVAAARRRA
+698 GLVVAAARWRA
-709 STVVSRPSGR
+709 STVVSRSSGR

>member
-186 AMGNALSAAADVYAA
+186 AMGNALSPAADVYAA

-282 ERAGVP
+282 ERSGVP
-288 VLHLTPRMIAGLNSV
+288 VLHLTPRMIAGLNSA
-303 TAPVLP
+303 TAPALP

-323 LVGAPAEV
+323 LVGVPAEV

-357 GGGWPGGA
+357 AGWPGGA
-365 AGAGVNGSG
+365 AGAGWS
-374 RPGGQAGP
+374 
-382 GDAAGSGWPGG
+382 
-393 AGGAGVAGAG
+393 
-403 RPGGPGGPG
+403 
-412 DAAGSGWPGGAGGA
+412 
-426 GVAGAGRP
+426 
-434 GGPGGPGDAA
+434 
-444 GSGWPGGAGGAGVA
+444 
-458 GAGRPGGPGGEASSG
+458 GGPGGEASSG

-479 GAAADGSGASQAAV
+479 GAAADGSGASRAVV

-529 ASDSAPVEVD
+529 ASVTSPVEVD

-562 GIPLGSASAEAK
+562 GIPLGSAATEAK

-602 RTGSATQTFTLLTSQ
+602 RTGSVTQTFTLLTSQ

>member
-8 VAALPQYD
+8 VAALPQYE
-16 IGESI
+16 IGASI

-137 VKPRNLLFSTQGVV
+137 VKPRNLLFSTQDVV

-186 AMGNALSAAADVYAA
+186 AMGNALSPAADVYAA

-211 RLPFDNTRGAIS
+211 QLPFDNTRGAIS

-229 FTDPQPIA
+229 FTDPRPIA

-259 REAESFAADLAAAA
+259 RSAESFAADLAAGATAA
-273 TVVYGSGWL
+273 YGPGWL
-282 ERAGVP
+282 ERSGVP
-288 VLHLTPRMIAGLNSV
+288 VLHLTPRVIAGLNSA
-303 TAPVLP
+303 TAPAP
-309 ADARTRPVARPGAT
+309 PGEARTRPVARPGAT

-331 GDPGWAGGPGAGAAG
+331 GGP
-346 PGSPGGGPDGA
+346 
-357 GGGWPGGA
+357 
-365 AGAGVNGSG
+365 
-374 RPGGQAGP
+374 GQAGP
-382 GDAAGSGWPGG
+382 GAGVAGAGWPGGGEAAGGSGWPGRGPTEAAGGRAGPGGAGTGGSGWPGG
-393 AGGAGVAGAG
+393 AGPGASA
-403 RPGGPGGPG
+403 
-412 DAAGSGWPGGAGGA
+412 DAA
-426 GVAGAGRP
+426 
-434 GGPGGPGDAA
+434 
-444 GSGWPGGAGGAGVA
+444 
-458 GAGRPGGPGGEASSG
+458 AS
-473 WPGGAT
+473 
-479 GAAADGSGASQAAV
+479 ASQAAV
-493 VWLRLAAGAAAIVLV
+493 VWLRLAAAAAAIVLI
-508 VLALLNPARLPHQA
+508 VLALLNPARLPHDA
-522 STLVLGG
+522 PAELNLGG
-529 ASDSAPVEVD
+529 ASVVAPVEVD
-539 LSKPLVLTGPGNPG
+539 LSKPLTLTGPGNPG
-553 HVALDLSAA
+553 RVALDLSAA

-574 PGGNGFTAE
+574 ADGNGFTAQ

-590 RWIVGGAVTADV
+590 RWIVGGAVTASV
-602 RTGSATQTFTLLTSQ
+602 RTGASTQTFTLLTSQ

-663 LLFGAAVW
+663 VLFGAAVW
-671 LCVTVLRVHEPSP
+671 LCVSVLRVHEPSP

>member
-16 IGESI
+16 IGAEI

-28 VFAGVHRTLGRS
+28 VFAGTHRTLGRS

-137 VKPRNLLFSTQGVV
+137 VKPRNLLFSTQGVM

-186 AMGNALSAAADVYAA
+186 AMGNALSPAADVYAA

-229 FTDPQPIA
+229 FTDPRPIA

-243 AGVVMRSLA
+243 AAVVMRSLA

-273 TVVYGSGWL
+273 SVVYGPGWL
-282 ERAGVP
+282 ERSGVP
-288 VLHLTPRMIAGLNSV
+288 VLHLTPRVIAGLNAATV
-303 TAPVLP
+303 PAPP
-309 ADARTRPVARPGAT
+309 GEGRTRPVARSGAPDPT
-323 LVGAPAEV
+323 LVGAP
-331 GDPGWAGGPGAGAAG
+331 GGLD
-346 PGSPGGGPDGA
+346 GSA
-357 GGGWPGGA
+357 
-365 AGAGVNGSG
+365 
-374 RPGGQAGP
+374 
-382 GDAAGSGWPGG
+382 
-393 AGGAGVAGAG
+393 
-403 RPGGPGGPG
+403 GPGGP
-412 DAAGSGWPGGAGGA
+412 
-426 GVAGAGRP
+426 
-434 GGPGGPGDAA
+434 
-444 GSGWPGGAGGAGVA
+444 
-458 GAGRPGGPGGEASSG
+458 
-473 WPGGAT
+473 
-479 GAAADGSGASQAAV
+479 
-493 VWLRLAAGAAAIVLV
+493 AGAAAGVGSAGSAAGADLAGSPRSSGPAGAGSAWQGSAQGGDSAGSAWPGGPAGSTPGADPASSDAVASSAAVLWLRVAAAVAAVVLV
-508 VLALLNPARLPHQA
+508 VLALLNPERLPHQA
-522 STLVLGG
+522 SPTLELG
-529 ASDSAPVEVD
+529 AMPVSAPVEVD
-539 LSKPLVLTGPGNPG
+539 LSKPLLLSGPGNPG
-553 HVALDLSAA
+553 QVALDLSAA
-562 GIPLGSASAEAK
+562 GIPLGSASTEAK
-574 PGGNGFTAE
+574 PDGNGFTAQ
-583 LTLPGIA
+583 LTLPALA
-590 RWIVGGAVTADV
+590 RWIVGGAVTATV
-602 RTGSATQTFTLLTSQ
+602 RTGPVTQTFTLLTSQ

-663 LLFGAAVW
+663 LLFGATLW
-671 LCVTVLRVHEPSP
+671 LCVSVLRVHEPSP

>member
-16 IGESI
+16 IGASI

-186 AMGNALSAAADVYAA
+186 AMGNALSPAADVYAA

-229 FTDPQPIA
+229 FTDPQPIS

-273 TVVYGSGWL
+273 TVVYGPGWL
-282 ERAGVP
+282 ERSGVP
-288 VLHLTPRMIAGLNSV
+288 VLHLTPRVIAGLNSATV
-303 TAPVLP
+303 PSP
-309 ADARTRPVARPGAT
+309 PGDERTRPVARPGAT
-323 LVGAPAEV
+323 LVGAT
-331 GDPGWAGGPGAGAAG
+331 GGPMG
-346 PGSPGGGPDGA
+346 PPPEPDSTSGS
-357 GGGWPGGA
+357 
-365 AGAGVNGSG
+365 
-374 RPGGQAGP
+374 
-382 GDAAGSGWPGG
+382 
-393 AGGAGVAGAG
+393 
-403 RPGGPGGPG
+403 
-412 DAAGSGWPGGAGGA
+412 
-426 GVAGAGRP
+426 
-434 GGPGGPGDAA
+434 
-444 GSGWPGGAGGAGVA
+444 
-458 GAGRPGGPGGEASSG
+458 
-473 WPGGAT
+473 
-479 GAAADGSGASQAAV
+479 AAV
-493 VWLRLAAGAAAIVLV
+493 LWLRLAAAAAAIVLV
-508 VLALLNPARLPHQA
+508 VLALLNPARLPHEVS
-522 STLVLGG
+522 STLNLGG
-529 ASDSAPVEVD
+529 APVSAPVEVD
-539 LSKPLVLTGPGNPG
+539 LSKPLTFTGPGNPG
-553 HVALDLSAA
+553 RVALDLSAA
-562 GIPLGSASAEAK
+562 GIPLGSAAAEVE
-574 PGGNGFTAE
+574 PDGNGFTAG

-602 RTGSATQTFTLLTSQ
+602 RTGSSTQTFTLLTSQ

-646 RNGHRWRGAAVG
+646 RNGHRWRGASVG

-663 LLFGAAVW
+663 VLFGAAVW
-671 LCVTVLRVHEPSP
+671 LCVSVLRVHEPSP
-684 GFGAGCAVAGAVAA
+684 GFGAGCAVAGALAA

>member
-16 IGESI
+16 IGAEI

-28 VFAGVHRTLGRS
+28 VFAGTHRTLGRN

-101 SRFHGGGVSG
+101 SRFHGDGVSG

-137 VKPRNLLFSTQGVV
+137 VKPRNLLFNLQGVV

-186 AMGNALSAAADVYAA
+186 AMGNALSPAADVYAA
-201 GTVLYELLSG
+201 GTVLYELLAKE
-211 RLPFDNTRGAIS
+211 LPFDNTRGAIS

-229 FTDPQPIA
+229 FTDPKPISGVPMPIA
-237 GVPAPI
+237 GVI
-243 AGVVMRSLA
+243 MRALA

-259 REAESFAADLAAAA
+259 REAESFAADLAGAA
-273 TVVYGSGWL
+273 TAVYGPGWL
-282 ERAGVP
+282 ERSGVP
-288 VLHLTPRMIAGLNSV
+288 VLHLTPRVIAGLNSP
-303 TAPVLP
+303 TTPQG
-309 ADARTRPVARPGAT
+309 DERTRPVRRPTGPNAT
-323 LVGAPAEV
+323 LVATSGGLDMGGGAPGGAGLGV
-331 GDPGWAGGPGAGAAG
+331 AGGPGTGSAGGQRPGLGGSSLGGASPAAG
-346 PGSPGGGPDGA
+346 PGSA
-357 GGGWPGGA
+357 
-365 AGAGVNGSG
+365 SG
-374 RPGGQAGP
+374 F
-382 GDAAGSGWPGG
+382 
-393 AGGAGVAGAG
+393 
-403 RPGGPGGPG
+403 GGPG
-412 DAAGSGWPGGAGGA
+412 STGGTLAPDSDS
-426 GVAGAGRP
+426 AGR
-434 GGPGGPGDAA
+434 
-444 GSGWPGGAGGAGVA
+444 S
-458 GAGRPGGPGGEASSG
+458 R
-473 WPGGAT
+473 
-479 GAAADGSGASQAAV
+479 AAAV
-493 VWLRLAAGAAAIVLV
+493 LWLRLGAAVAAIVLII
-508 VLALLNPARLPHQA
+508 LALLNPERLPHEA
-522 STLVLGG
+522 SPTLLLGNTKVT
-529 ASDSAPVEVD
+529 APVEVD
-539 LSKPLVLTGPGNPG
+539 LSKPLVLAGAGNPG
-553 HVALDLSAA
+553 RVAVSLSAA
-562 GIPLGSASAEAK
+562 GVPLGSAETLAK
-574 PGGNGFTAE
+574 PAGNGFTAE
-583 LTLPGIA
+583 LTLPAIA
-590 RWIVGGAVTADV
+590 RWVVGGAVTATV
-602 RTGSATQTFTLLTSQ
+602 QTGPVTQTFTLLTSQ
-617 HPLASAMGAGSLILA
+617 HPLASALGAGSLILA

-637 YLESGLRTI
+637 YLESGLRTV

-663 LLFGAAVW
+663 LLFGAVAW
-671 LCVTVLRVHEPSP
+671 LCVSVLRVHEPSP

>member
-16 IGESI
+16 IGAEI

-28 VFAGVHRTLGRS
+28 VFAGTHRTLGRS

-51 NHAASSELFDREA
+51 DHQASSELFDREA

-137 VKPRNLLFSTQGVV
+137 VKPRNLLFNLQGVV

-186 AMGNALSAAADVYAA
+186 AMGNALSPAADVYAA
-201 GTVLYELLSG
+201 GTVLYELLS
-211 RLPFDNTRGAIS
+211 RQLPFDNTRGAIS

-229 FTDPQPIA
+229 FTDPRPIA
-237 GVPAPI
+237 GVPMPI

-252 RELDARY
+252 RELDSRY
-259 REAESFAADLAAAA
+259 REAESFAADLAGAA
-273 TVVYGSGWL
+273 TAVYGPGWL
-282 ERAGVP
+282 ERSGVP
-288 VLHLTPRMIAGLNSV
+288 VLHLTPRVIAGLNSP
-303 TAPVLP
+303 TAPEEAP
-309 ADARTRPVARPGAT
+309 TRPVARPSGPHAT
-323 LVGAPAEV
+323 LVAPS
-331 GDPGWAGGPGAGAAG
+331 
-346 PGSPGGGPDGA
+346 GSPDTGSGPVGGGPD
-357 GGGWPGGA
+357 
-365 AGAGVNGSG
+365 SG
-374 RPGGQAGP
+374 RPG
-382 GDAAGSGWPGG
+382 
-393 AGGAGVAGAG
+393 
-403 RPGGPGGPG
+403 
-412 DAAGSGWPGGAGGA
+412 
-426 GVAGAGRP
+426 
-434 GGPGGPGDAA
+434 
-444 GSGWPGGAGGAGVA
+444 
-458 GAGRPGGPGGEASSG
+458 
-473 WPGGAT
+473 
-479 GAAADGSGASQAAV
+479 DGSGPPDPGRGPRATV
-493 VWLRLAAGAAAIVLV
+493 RWLRLAAAAAALVLV
-508 VLALLNPARLPHQA
+508 VLALLNPERLPHQA
-522 STLVLGG
+522 SPTLNLGTQPV
-529 ASDSAPVEVD
+529 AVPVEVD
-539 LSKPLVLTGPGNPG
+539 LSKPLTLAGTGNPG
-553 HVALDLSAA
+553 RVALTLSAA
-562 GIPLGSASAEAK
+562 GIPLGSAETDAK
-574 PGGNGFTAE
+574 AAGNGFTAQ
-583 LTLPGIA
+583 LTLPAIA
-590 RWIVGGAVTADV
+590 RWVVGGAVTATV
-602 RTGSATQTFTLLTSQ
+602 RTGPVTQTFTLLTSQ

-637 YLESGLRTI
+637 YLESGLRTV
-646 RNGHRWRGAAVG
+646 RNGHRWRGASVG

-663 LLFGAAVW
+663 LLFGAVAW
-671 LCVTVLRVHEPSP
+671 LCVSVLRVHEPAP
-684 GFGAGCAVAGAVAA
+684 GYGAGCAVAGAVAA